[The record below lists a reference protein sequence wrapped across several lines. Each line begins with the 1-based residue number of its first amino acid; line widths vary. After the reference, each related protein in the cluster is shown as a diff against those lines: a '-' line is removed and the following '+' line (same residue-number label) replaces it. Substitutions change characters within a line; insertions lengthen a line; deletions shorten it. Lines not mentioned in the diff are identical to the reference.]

1 MSIWSLL
8 ADEEGGESP
17 IPTELRAT
25 WNRIPEFS
33 RAKALT
39 KVLHRAIYHP
49 AAGRISLE
57 LKNADAWESL
67 AIPDTR
73 GKQSPSKRKRWKKPT
88 TQEIDRY
95 ERRFSS
101 NRRSINQRVK
111 WRVTLLAQR
120 GGGHFE
126 Y

>member
-1 MSIWSLL
+1 MVYKLEQLICGLL
-8 ADEEGGESP
+8 ANDEGGDSP

-57 LKNADAWESL
+57 LKDAEAWESL
-67 AIPDTR
+67 AIPDTH
-73 GKQSPSKRKRWKKPT
+73 GTQPPSKRKR
-88 TQEIDRY
+88 
-95 ERRFSS
+95 
-101 NRRSINQRVK
+101 
-111 WRVTLLAQR
+111 
-120 GGGHFE
+120 
-126 Y
+126 